1 MLELQ
6 PVHNSKEKFH
16 ILKIWE
22 IFFDLSQFKLGN
34 IRSYDVFR
42 PIVHE
47 RKSLV
52 DYNCIYLLYLQ
63 VITHALIGQFS
74 RPHSPALTTKI

>member
-34 IRSYDVFR
+34 IRSYDVFS

-47 RKSLV
+47 RKK
-52 DYNCIYLLYLQ
+52 
-63 VITHALIGQFS
+63 VITHVMIGQFS